1 MNVRRVLP
9 IAAGI
14 GLLGLL
20 AWGVTTALERLARP
34 ESPGAPGATRVDES
48 GTAHITSTLFYATE
62 GGESLV
68 GVRRE
73 VILAEGVVAQGREI
87 LTAQLQ
93 PAPAPY
99 ISAIPAGTT
108 LRAFYATD
116 RGDAFV
122 DLSRDVST
130 AHTGGSLAEL
140 LTVHAVVNAV
150 TENLPAIKRVQILI
164 DGREVDTIAG
174 HVDIRRPLIRDLSLV
189 REEAEQVELKP

>member
-1 MNVRRVLP
+1 MNVRRALP

-20 AWGVTTALERLARP
+20 AWGVTAGLERLARP
-34 ESPGAPGATRVDES
+34 ESPAAPGVARVDES
-48 GTAHITSTLFYATE
+48 GTAHITATLFYATE
-62 GGESLV
+62 EGESLI

-87 LTAQLQ
+87 LAAQLQ

-140 LTVHAVVNAV
+140 LTVHAIVNAV